1 MPSSSSCFLGPS
13 QHFADFVINDYSPSI
28 FPYVA
33 IAKSFVFL
41 FRFSYFVFLYCEM
54 GWTMRQR
61 RRRLCSI
68 FTVKWNTCQGSNSSA
83 IYGAQTVAARRQ
95 WRWRHLLSLS
105 DLVNFAHLK
114 RGTSRWPYQ
123 KGPPMLYPLSLLNT
137 WLLHMCVFRACVC
150 VCGTTTLSIW
160 RGSFRLWLQ
169 FLSRFF
175 FLSLSHSC
183 SLSLSLPAFPLSF
196 SWFCWPNNPK
206 STRLYR
212 RNLMPLEI
220 LLALV
225 VHRIAAACLPACLN
239 FDFFPVNGK
248 NISSEKFHSFNKA
261 SLSLL
266 KFLKKIKKRGKKI
279 RKNTKRNYQYLSAY
293 LLHAKL
299 LVISAASLSLAL
311 SLSHTLLQSSSFM
324 PWKY

>member
-1 MPSSSSCFLGPS
+1 MITVP
-13 QHFADFVINDYSPSI
+13 AYSPTLLSLNRS
-28 FPYVA
+28 F
-33 IAKSFVFL
+33 SFFVFP
-41 FRFSYFVFLYCEM
+41 FFVFLYCEM

-83 IYGAQTVAARRQ
+83 IYGAQTVAAQRQ
-95 WRWRHLLSLS
+95 RRHLLSLS

-114 RGTSRWPYQ
+114 RGTSRWLYQ
-123 KGPPMLYPLSLLNT
+123 KGPPLLYPLSLLNT
-137 WLLHMCVFRACVC
+137 WLLHMCVCVSMCVWACVC

-169 FLSRFF
+169 FLS
-175 FLSLSHSC
+175 LSLSLFLPL
-183 SLSLSLPAFPLSF
+183 SLSLFLPAFPLSF

-206 STRLYR
+206 STGLYR

-299 LVISAASLSLAL
+299 LVISAASLSLSL